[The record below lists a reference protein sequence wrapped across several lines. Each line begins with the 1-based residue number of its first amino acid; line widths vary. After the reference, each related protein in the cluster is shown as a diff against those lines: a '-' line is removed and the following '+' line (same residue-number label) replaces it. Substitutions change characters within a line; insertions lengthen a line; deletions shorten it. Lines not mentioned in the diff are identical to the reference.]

1 MTILADVHTLGGQA
15 RRYRQLVKAHGLRVN
30 RVVALIDR
38 GPRPTAQ
45 VDSVPFASVLHLPLP
60 LYRRAGDVPRRQ
72 GPAALGRVGL
82 LAS

>member
-1 MTILADVHTLGGQA
+1 VTILVDVHTLGGQA
-15 RRYRQLVKAHGLRVN
+15 RRYRQLVEAHGLRVN

-45 VDSVPFASVLHLPLP
+45 VDGVPFASVLHLPLP
-60 LYRRAGDVPRRQ
+60 LYRRARDVPSRR